1 MSQVMDINMAKGSAA
16 DVPLIPFDDEYP
28 TFGRQPDSRQFAIPE
43 HVDVSDAINFVIK
56 VYRILEIHS

>member
-1 MSQVMDINMAKGSAA
+1 MAKGSAA